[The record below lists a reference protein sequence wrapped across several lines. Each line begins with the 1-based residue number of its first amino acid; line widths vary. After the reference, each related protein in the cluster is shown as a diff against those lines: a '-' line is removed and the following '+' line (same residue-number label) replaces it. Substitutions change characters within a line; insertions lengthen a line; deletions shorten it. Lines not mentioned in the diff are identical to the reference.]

1 MRPFIIPA
9 IMFSILVLFLSCDKD
24 EGPDA
29 FFINE
34 IKFKKVQFMDL
45 SKKGNGNIVRWEW
58 NFGDGTTST
67 EEHPLHT
74 YSGKDTY
81 AVSLAVT
88 DENNL
93 SDAITKEIVI
103 PDTAMSPTIDYSYLQ
118 TGKLGVDSL
127 EVTFTNL
134 TNDGDG
140 EIINWNWDFG
150 DNSTSTEQNP
160 VHIYTPDPSDTGYV
174 QQHFFTVSLSVTD
187 EFGFSYTFER
197 DSIKVDNPTLP
208 TVNFDE
214 EINIL
219 EVTFTTY
226 TTSDGEITNYHWDF
240 GDPATA

>member
-74 YSGKDTY
+74 YSEKDTY

-93 SDAITKEIVI
+93 SDAITKEIVK
-103 PDTAMSPTIDYSYLQ
+103 TDY
-118 TGKLGVDSL
+118 
-127 EVTFTNL
+127 
-134 TNDGDG
+134 DGDIKL
-140 EIINWNWDFG
+140 ERTTYEKDE
-150 DNSTSTEQNP
+150 STEGNTTFKIEIP
-160 VHIYTPDPSDTGYV
+160 LK
-174 QQHFFTVSLSVTD
+174 SLQ
-187 EFGFSYTFER
+187 R
-197 DSIKVDNPTLP
+197 
-208 TVNFDE
+208 
-214 EINIL
+214 
-219 EVTFTTY
+219 
-226 TTSDGEITNYHWDF
+226 
-240 GDPATA
+240 